1 MSSGNHET
9 ADGDEDD
16 EEGYDVG
23 PDMGNMRGGSDDV
36 VLRNESLTR
45 EGIEDGTVG
54 LQGSIACVGDLSWH
68 RQGVGHVEPQDV
80 QTGG

>member
-9 ADGDEDD
+9 ADGEEDD

-23 PDMGNMRGGSDDV
+23 PDMGDMRGGSDDV

-45 EGIEDGTVG
+45 EGIEDCSVG
-54 LQGSIACVGDLSWH
+54 L
-68 RQGVGHVEPQDV
+68 
-80 QTGG
+80 